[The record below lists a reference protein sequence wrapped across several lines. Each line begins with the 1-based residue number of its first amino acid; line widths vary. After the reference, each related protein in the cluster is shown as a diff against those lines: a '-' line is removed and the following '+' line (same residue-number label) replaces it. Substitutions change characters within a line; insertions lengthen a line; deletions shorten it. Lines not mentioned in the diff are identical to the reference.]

1 MSRHNSFPFPYQH
14 PHIYVMHLQT
24 LRTPKKCSWPWKGWY
39 HIRLF
44 HIFISYLIIFT
55 HPTSRVL
62 PGLLGRLKISSDVI
76 PNSLAPGMSGYLG
89 LPPVA
94 MIKFLA
100 EIFFSLPFLS
110 TVLSECGSTKVA
122 TGELNKIS
130 LSIVRY
136 PNLQCTYKYSSIW
149 PPCLLAPPYIP
160 NSSSQCS
167 FGFPPPFYSN
177 PNWN

>member
-1 MSRHNSFPFPYQH
+1 MPRSLAQVLEFFPCQPYNRANT
-14 PHIYVMHLQT
+14 T
-24 LRTPKKCSWPWKGWY
+24 LCRIKV
-39 HIRLF
+39 IL
-44 HIFISYLIIFT
+44 T

-62 PGLLGRLKISSDVI
+62 PGLFGRLKISSDVI

-122 TGELNKIS
+122 TGELKKKFCYLLSDILTYIVYLQAFKYLTPLS
-130 LSIVRY
+130 LSATLY
-136 PNLQCTYKYSSIW
+136 PQFKL
-149 PPCLLAPPYIP
+149 PM
-160 NSSSQCS
+160 
-167 FGFPPPFYSN
+167 
-177 PNWN
+177 